1 MSPPPPTTSPPGPT
15 RDNHD
20 TQRSESNVLT
30 YKAGQFYNLA
40 NYFMLAH
47 PYGHPKVMSSYYFSD
62 TDAGPPGSS
71 VHQGG
76 SSSGAVDC
84 GGGSTWVC
92 EHRRGGIANMVG
104 FRRAATA
111 TTAATSGD
119 SASVE
124 VANWFSDDGNHA
136 AFGLTNGRG
145 FFAVNMDTSNDWWQQ
160 SFATGMPDGE
170 YCNAI
175 TDSDYFSSSDSSD
188 SSSSNSTSSKKGMV
202 AGSFVPVLRS
212 GESCADGSDPITVS
226 NGQATFTVPSLNAVA
241 FYVA

>member
-1 MSPPPPTTSPPGPT
+1 M
-15 RDNHD
+15 
-20 TQRSESNVLT
+20 LT

-119 SASVE
+119 DGASVE